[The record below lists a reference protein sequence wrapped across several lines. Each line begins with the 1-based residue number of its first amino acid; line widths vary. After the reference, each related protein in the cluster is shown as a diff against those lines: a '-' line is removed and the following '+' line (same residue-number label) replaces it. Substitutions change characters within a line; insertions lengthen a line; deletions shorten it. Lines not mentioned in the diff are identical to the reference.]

1 MATVKQVAERAGV
14 SLGTVSNVLN
24 RPEVVSEA
32 LRDRVLRAIDE
43 LGFVRNESARQL
55 RAGVSRTVAVVVLD
69 VANPFFTDVVT
80 GAEALAEE
88 HDALVVV
95 CNSGGSTDR
104 EAGHLR
110 RLAQQ
115 RPLGLLLS
123 PVEDEDTADVSRAPL
138 LEALRRQGTAVVLV
152 DRGASGEGGWS
163 VSVDDRL
170 GGHLAGRHLAERGH
184 HRVAFVGGPIGLRQV
199 ADRLAGLREALAAAG
214 LPAPEVLEVPEL
226 SVRAG
231 AEAAARLLARPADE
245 RPGAA
250 FCANDLLALG
260 ALNECVRRGVAVPAE
275 LAVVGYDDIDF
286 AATASVPLTS
296 VRQPRAQLGR
306 TAVQLLLE
314 QVAGRPA
321 RRVVFDPE
329 LVVRAST
336 TPQDAPPA
344 PSDPSS
350 SVPSASSGPS
360 RTSRPRSAASSG
372 ASSSS

>member
-32 LRDRVLRAIDE
+32 LRERVLRAIDE

-95 CNSGGSTDR
+95 CNSGGSTHR

-123 PVEDEDTADVSRAPL
+123 PVEDDDDDRAPL

-152 DRGASGEGGWS
+152 DRGATGEGGWS

-170 GGHLAGRHLAERGH
+170 GGRVAGRHLADLGH
-184 HRVAFVGGPIGLRQV
+184 RRVAFVGGPLGLRQV
-199 ADRLAGLREALAAAG
+199 ADRLAGLREALAGAG

-231 AEAAARLLARPADE
+231 AEAAARLLARPAGE
-245 RPGAA
+245 RPSAVS
-250 FCANDLLALG
+250 CANDLLALG
-260 ALNECVRRGVAVPAE
+260 ALNECVRRRVAVPAE

-336 TPQDAPPA
+336 AAQEPSPPA
-344 PSDPSS
+344 PPSPP
-350 SVPSASSGPS
+350 PSRPS